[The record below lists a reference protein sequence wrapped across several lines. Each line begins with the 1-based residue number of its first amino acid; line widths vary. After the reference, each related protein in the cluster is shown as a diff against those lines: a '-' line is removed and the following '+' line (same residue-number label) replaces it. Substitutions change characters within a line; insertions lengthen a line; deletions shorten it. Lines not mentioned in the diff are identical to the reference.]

1 MARFKYTGGDQRP
14 DLYGVLEP
22 GDVLELASKPD
33 WGDWEQTSDETA
45 RQPTPQ
51 PAIEPDPDPASAP
64 AADTR
69 TRPKPASADDTAK
82 EA

>member
-1 MARFKYTGGDQRP
+1 MPLFKYLGGDQRP
-14 DLYGVLEP
+14 DDHGVLEP
-22 GDVLELASKPD
+22 GDIVEFAKKPE
-33 WGDWEQTSDETA
+33 WGDWESTSDDPL

-51 PAIEPDPDPASAP
+51 PVAEQ

-69 TRPKPASADDTAK
+69 ARPKPKPADDEK

>member
-22 GDVLELASKPD
+22 GDVLELREQPD
-33 WGDWEQTSDETA
+33 WGDWEATSDA
-45 RQPTPQ
+45 VGRQPTPQ
-51 PAIEPDPDPASAP
+51 PIEP
-64 AADTR
+64 AAEPVVDTR
-69 TRPKPASADDTAK
+69 TRPRPGDQPGTNADAGQ